1 MNSTKVIKNFI
12 PLGFQQTDAQEGPL
26 DLRIDPEGRVEEL
39 AKNIEP
45 KGREQVVDIRE
56 NYLTPGWIDLHTHI
70 YYGATDIGVNP
81 DRIGPVTGPVML
93 VDAGSAGEANFE
105 GFKEYIVKPRKY
117 HIKSFLNI
125 ASIGL
130 VASNRVSELES
141 SNPID
146 LNRTKNV
153 VEQNRDI
160 IKGIKIRASK
170 AILHKEGSKYVKIA
184 KSFATTLNL
193 PLIIHVGEP
202 PMLLEDVIN
211 DILGPGDM
219 LTHCFHGKVGGNLLS
234 QPEFTDLYK
243 EAQSKGVLL
252 DIGHGAASFSYERVK
267 HALENDIKPFSI
279 STDLH
284 VYNVEGPVWDMPA
297 VMSKMYALGLTLKEI
312 ITMVT
317 TNPAEF
323 LGLKDWGETKEGQP
337 ANFTAFE
344 LKNGD
349 FTFEDSAAR
358 DDSTKSTPE
367 ERMKF
372 NGNGFINPVYSIY
385 NGEVTEAHSRYISRN
400 QS

>member
-1 MNSTKVIKNFI
+1 MSSSKIIKNFI
-12 PLGFQQTDAQEGPL
+12 PLGFQQTGTREGPL
-26 DLRIDPEGRVEEL
+26 DLKIDTKGKVEEL
-39 AKNIEP
+39 AKNIESRG
-45 KGREQVVDIRE
+45 KEQVVDIQE
-56 NYLTPGWIDLHTHI
+56 NFLTSGWVDLHTHI
-70 YYGATDIGVNP
+70 YYGATDISVDP
-81 DRIGPVTGPVML
+81 DRIGPATGPVML

-105 GFKEYIVKPRKY
+105 GFKEYIVNPRKY
-117 HIKSFLNI
+117 HIKSYLNI
-125 ASIGL
+125 GSIGL
-130 VASNRVSELES
+130 VASNRVSEFGS

-146 LNRTKNV
+146 FNRTKSV

-170 AILHKEGSKYVKIA
+170 VILGKGGSEYVKIA
-184 KSFATTLNL
+184 KSFANTLNL

-202 PMLLEDVIN
+202 PMLLEDIIN

-243 EAQSKGVLL
+243 EAQDKGILL
-252 DIGHGAASFSYERVK
+252 DIGHGASSFSYERAK
-267 HALENDIKPFSI
+267 YALENGIKPFSI

-284 VYNVEGPVWDMPA
+284 VYNVDGPVWDMPA
-297 VMSKMYALGLTLKEI
+297 VMSKMYALGLSLEEI

-317 TNPAEF
+317 ANPAEF
-323 LGLKDWGETKEGQP
+323 LGLEGWTEIKEGQP
-337 ANFTAFE
+337 ANFTVFE
-344 LKNGD
+344 LMDGD

-372 NGNGFINPVYSIY
+372 QGSSFINPIYSIY
-385 NGEVTEAHSRYISRN
+385 NGNITEARSRYISRS